1 MEYYSSKFIEF
12 WFLGKAILKHNSTQS
27 YVLCFIYTKKIP
39 KANLYYVELALSVK
53 TCVAVALRHVLV

>member
-12 WFLGKAILKHNSTQS
+12 WFLGKAILKCNSTQS
-27 YVLCFIYTKKIP
+27 YVLFYIHKKIP

-53 TCVAVALRHVLV
+53 TCVAVALRYVLV